1 MFAADDP
8 KRGETYSDVLSRTG
22 KDLVEG
28 ESATKLSEEQQ
39 KKFAFQSF
47 GVQFCEVKVDESL
60 GRLRVTR
67 WVGAFDN
74 GRVMN
79 PKTCRSQ
86 VLGGV
91 VLGIGMALT
100 EHTVY
105 DRRTGRPVTDNL
117 ADYLVAVNADVPQID
132 VHFIDKPDPEINA
145 LGCRGVGE
153 LAVTGAAAAIANAV
167 YHATGKRMR
176 DLPITPDK
184 LLQ

>member
-1 MFAADDP
+1 MPQSGARR
-8 KRGETYSDVLSRTG
+8 RGVGHRHGVDGTY
-22 KDLVEG
+22 
-28 ESATKLSEEQQ
+28 
-39 KKFAFQSF
+39 
-47 GVQFCEVKVDESL
+47 
-60 GRLRVTR
+60 RLR
-67 WVGAFDN
+67 
-74 GRVMN
+74 
-79 PKTCRSQ
+79 P
-86 VLGGV
+86 
-91 VLGIGMALT
+91 
-100 EHTVY
+100 
-105 DRRTGRPVTDNL
+105 RTGRPVTDNL